1 LRKANVE
8 ETKKVSDWSD
18 DEVARIRSVV
28 DTYRTEGQLRSEI
41 QMNINVC
48 WILFAI
54 VAYVIV
60 EDFLCVDREQEQILV
75 PAKDVEKQLQERRK
89 HLQRNNI
96 ENLLWVHKWLRKKLR
111 KKPSPTYTVKHLLK
125 HI

>member
-1 LRKANVE
+1 MRKANVE

-41 QMNINVC
+41 QMNIKRLLDIVC
-48 WILFAI
+48 YRGL
-54 VAYVIV
+54 VIV

-89 HLQRNNI
+89 HLQRNI
-96 ENLLWVHKWLRKKLR
+96 
-111 KKPSPTYTVKHLLK
+111 LK
-125 HI
+125 IYCGFISG